1 MYLCIFQVSNEM
13 LSIVTSDTTFSDG
26 TFNRNDLDWDVAAL
40 RSHLQNMQPNVKAK
54 FKEREMFPLLSDMWF
69 YSERRNTGT
78 VQLQFRGKGMISRT
92 YWPAEMNTVTI
103 ATYNLLRKKLGQDI
117 GQVQTACEI

>member
-1 MYLCIFQVSNEM
+1 MHLCILQVSNEM

-26 TFNRNDLDWDVAAL
+26 TSNRNDLDWDVAAL
-40 RSHLQNMQPNVKAK
+40 RSHLQNLQPNVKAK
-54 FKEREMFPLLSDMWF
+54 FKAREMFSLLSDMWF
-69 YSERRNTGT
+69 YSESRTTGK